1 MTQPVMV
8 LDDFPALDV
17 PVAPARPTRPARPA
31 NAATPARPADAAPAD
46 HDADEDEVL
55 ALTGH
60 CRMSMH
66 FQL

>member
-8 LDDFPALDV
+8 LDDFAALDV
-17 PVAPARPTRPARPA
+17 PVAPARPTRPERS
-31 NAATPARPADAAPAD
+31 TDPARPVDTAYED
-46 HDADEDEVL
+46 HDTDEDEVL